1 MSDEDRLLRPFY
13 RYALAV
19 FMVGLVLFLSVLAC
33 SGPILTPQLA
43 LLVIAA
49 VASETFAFRLRSI
62 SVSIGFS
69 LAVAAA
75 VLGGAAVSA
84 VVAVCTFTNLEELRR
99 RRPVAVHAFNFGQL
113 AVVGGLTG
121 AAYVGLGGPTLIAPA
136 GVVVPL
142 TSSEVPGALL
152 ALFVA
157 ASVGFALNAV
167 LTSVG
172 VHLGRGTRVME
183 VLGEYTRH
191 APTQIS
197 LAFVGLLM
205 AQVLAINIW
214 AFPLFLF
221 PLFLARQIF
230 QRYASLSDAY
240 LDTVRSLIG
249 ALEAKDPYTRG
260 HSERV
265 AEYAVLLARHMGADS
280 GVTER
285 IEKAAL
291 LHDIG
296 KLSQS
301 AGLLNKASALSQSEF
316 ETMRSHPA
324 VGADMVSRIPPLR
337 SLAPLVGAHHE
348 RPDGRGYP
356 DGLLGDEIP
365 WESLIL
371 AVTDAYDAMTSSRAY
386 RQALTHEQAVAELI
400 AGAGGQFDR
409 EVVRCFIE
417 AGVSRP
423 ELGSR
428 GLLRTA
434 SMSLA
439 AGGQQ

>member
-13 RYALAV
+13 PYALVV
-19 FMVGLVLFLSVLAC
+19 FVVGVLFLGSVLAR
-33 SGPILTPQLA
+33 SGPVLSAQLG

-69 LAVAAA
+69 LAVAGA
-75 VLGGAAVSA
+75 VLGGAAVSGL
-84 VVAVCTFTNLEELRR
+84 VAVFTFTNLEELRR
-99 RRPVAVHAFNFGQL
+99 RRPPAVHAFNFGQL
-113 AVVGGLTG
+113 AAVGCLTG
-121 AAYVGLGGPTLIAPA
+121 AVYVGLGGPTLIAPT
-136 GVVVPL
+136 GDVVPL
-142 TSSEVPGALL
+142 SSAEVPGALL
-152 ALFVA
+152 ALLVA
-157 ASVGFALNAV
+157 AAVGFALNAV

-172 VHLGRGTRVME
+172 VHLGRGTRVMD

-205 AQVLAINIW
+205 AQVLSISIW

-265 AEYAVLLARHMGADS
+265 AEYAKLLARHMGADS
-280 GVTER
+280 GATER
-285 IEKAAL
+285 IEKASL

-301 AGLLNKASALSQSEF
+301 AGLLTKASALSQAEF

-356 DGLLGDEIP
+356 DGLHSDDIP
-365 WESLIL
+365 RESLIL
-371 AVTDAYDAMTSSRAY
+371 AVADAYDAMTSSRAY
-386 RQALTHEQAVAELI
+386 RHALTHDQAVAELI

-428 GLLRTA
+428 VPCAPGVSA
-434 SMSLA
+434 V